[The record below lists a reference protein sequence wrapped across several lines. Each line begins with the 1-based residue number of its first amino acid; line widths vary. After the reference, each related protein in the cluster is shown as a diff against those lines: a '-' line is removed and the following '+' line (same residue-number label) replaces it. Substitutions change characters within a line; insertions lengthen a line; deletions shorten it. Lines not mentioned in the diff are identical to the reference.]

1 MVRVITYGTF
11 DLLHIGHVRLL
22 ERAKELGDELIVAIS
37 TDEFNK
43 SKGKDA
49 FYSYKH
55 RREIVKALACVDL
68 VIEEKSWEQKE
79 DDIKNLNID
88 IFVMGSDWEGKFDYL
103 NDLCRVV
110 YLDRT
115 DDISTTKIKYDLK
128 DF

>member
-22 ERAKELGDELIVAIS
+22 KRAKELGDELIVAIS

-43 SKGKDA
+43 NKGKDA
-49 FYSYKH
+49 FYSYEH
-55 RREIVKALACVDL
+55 RKEIVEALRCVDS

-79 DDIKNLNID
+79 DDIKNLNVD
-88 IFVMGSDWEGKFDYL
+88 IFVMGNDWEGKFDYL
-103 NDLCRVV
+103 NDLCKVV

-115 DDISTTKIKYDLK
+115 DDISTTKIKCDLK